1 MQPNGVITELNEPR
15 TRQFTAFM
23 TASEATFFEAAFV
36 NITLLMVPRS
46 GALFAFTIAAM
57 AVSVNAVVDARP
69 AI

>member
-1 MQPNGVITELNEPR
+1 
-15 TRQFTAFM
+15 M

-57 AVSVNAVVDARP
+57 AVSVNMIVDARP
-69 AI
+69 TI